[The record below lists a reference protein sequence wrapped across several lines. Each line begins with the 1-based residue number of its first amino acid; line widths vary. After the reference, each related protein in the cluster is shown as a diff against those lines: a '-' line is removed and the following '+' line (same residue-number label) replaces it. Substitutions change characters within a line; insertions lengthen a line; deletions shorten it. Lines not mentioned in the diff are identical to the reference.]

1 VIQTPKKVINCKT
14 KQNYFG
20 KSKWVVVTTN
30 LKPFGGIF
38 SNAHPTLVPTGDEA
52 KSSWGQINQALDAQF
67 YPLLELAARE

>member
-1 VIQTPKKVINCKT
+1 VIQTPKKVINYKT

-20 KSKWVVVTTN
+20 QSKWVVVKTN

-52 KSSWGQINQALDAQF
+52 KSSWG
-67 YPLLELAARE
+67 